1 MAFGHLVSIPRS
13 TSSIATTAASCWKN
27 KKFADN
33 YYANS
38 YGRRALWQSDR
49 NLTKDHSIKT
59 SLQHNISK
67 LHYNP
72 IERGSRSN
80 KIEKTYLTNASS
92 SAQSHESEPQVH
104 ESPKALESIKK
115 GLVMFLQFCRLYA
128 FLGMIPAGLSSSLL
142 AVDNFSEISP
152 LLFLK
157 GVLQYIVTFFFTS
170 QFVMGVNQLSD
181 VEIDKINKPDL
192 PLASGEYS
200 FTSGVILVTSFLL
213 AGFGVAWMLGS
224 QPLIWSVVVTAALMG
239 AYSVNFPLLRW
250 KRSIIL
256 TSLSNAIAMLASFHI
271 GPFLHMKTFV
281 LKKAATFPRSMI
293 LGCVVIGL
301 FYTII
306 TLTKDLG
313 DVEGDKAAGL
323 KTLPI
328 RLGVKPVFWLCV
340 SLIQM
345 AYGIAI
351 TMGALSP
358 VLWSKIVTVVAHAF
372 MVFYVWN
379 HALNSVDLS
388 SKDSLHSFHLFMFK
402 LVTVEGIL
410 IQFVR

>member
-1 MAFGHLVSIPRS
+1 
-13 TSSIATTAASCWKN
+13 
-27 KKFADN
+27 
-33 YYANS
+33 
-38 YGRRALWQSDR
+38 
-49 NLTKDHSIKT
+49 
-59 SLQHNISK
+59 
-67 LHYNP
+67 
-72 IERGSRSN
+72 
-80 KIEKTYLTNASS
+80 
-92 SAQSHESEPQVH
+92 
-104 ESPKALESIKK
+104 
-115 GLVMFLQFCRLYA
+115 
-128 FLGMIPAGLSSSLL
+128 
-142 AVDNFSEISP
+142 
-152 LLFLK
+152 
-157 GVLQYIVTFFFTS
+157 YIVTFFFTS